1 MRTLTTDSGRE
12 FKINAET
19 ATLTYLIIMD
29 DTIYR
34 TTEMSVEEFD
44 DAEYWTGNDWADF
57 LKKGDYYLVK

>member
-1 MRTLTTDSGRE
+1 MRTLTRDSGRE
-12 FKINAET
+12 FKITSEA